1 MTATMHITIDDAAV
15 KGALTRL
22 IAAGV
27 GLRPVLDE
35 IGASLLASTQQ
46 RFEDGK
52 SPAGAAWK
60 PSIRASRDGGATL
73 VDRGHLRDSMTHRA
87 SDNEVEVGTNVL
99 YAAVH
104 QFGATINAKTSQ
116 GLRFKIG
123 DRFITKQSVTIPAR
137 PFLGISED
145 DAAEIQEILADH
157 LREAVA

>member
-1 MTATMHITIDDAAV
+1 MTAALHITIDDAAV

-22 IAAGV
+22 IAAGQS
-27 GLRPVLDE
+27 LHAPMDE

-46 RFEDGK
+46 RFEEGK
-52 SPAGAAWK
+52 SPTGTPWK
-60 PSIRASRDGGATL
+60 PSIRASRDGGVTL
-73 VDRGHLRDSMTHRA
+73 VDRGHLSDSMTHRA
-87 SDNEVEVGTNVL
+87 SDTEVEVGTNVL

-104 QFGATINAKTSQ
+104 QFGATINAKTSK

-123 DRFITKQSVTIPAR
+123 DKFITKQSVTIPAR